1 VLVIDKA
8 NSERFKVSLGSV
20 GFARRGTLSDL
31 SIFCQQDIFR
41 RLMQAAKFMV
51 AELWDSQTI

>member
-1 VLVIDKA
+1 MYKA
-8 NSERFKVSLGSV
+8 NSERLKVSLSSV

-31 SIFCQQDIFR
+31 LIFCLQNIFR
-41 RLMQAAKFMV
+41 RLMQAAKSMV